1 MPLDFPPLVYVMG
14 PSGAGKDF
22 ILRFAR
28 ANINPAEKIAFAHR
42 YITRAPETAGE
53 RDDIGVAEGFEGL
66 GREGGTSATGAVDD
80 DLLVVIRNSIFDLGL
95 ELAAG
100 DK

>member
-1 MPLDFPPLVYVMG
+1 MVASALFGGEYGRGVPGAVFVFPP
-14 PSGAGKDF
+14 
-22 ILRFAR
+22 
-28 ANINPAEKIAFAHR
+28 
-42 YITRAPETAGE
+42 PETAGE

-80 DLLVVIRNSIFDLGL
+80 DLLVVIRNSIFDLGF

>member
-1 MPLDFPPLVYVMG
+1 MIASALFGGEYGRGVRGAILVFP
-14 PSGAGKDF
+14 
-22 ILRFAR
+22 
-28 ANINPAEKIAFAHR
+28 
-42 YITRAPETAGE
+42 APETAGE

-80 DLLVVIRNSIFDLGL
+80 DLLVVIRNSIFDLGF